1 MVPRNRNTNRIL
13 KCLIFI
19 NKGVIVYK
27 DFEEFIFNVIDM
39 YHQTLSQKI
48 QTERESIKKKF
59 YEITEGKNK
68 LTYKSYK

>member
-1 MVPRNRNTNRIL
+1 M
-13 KCLIFI
+13 
-19 NKGVIVYK
+19 YK